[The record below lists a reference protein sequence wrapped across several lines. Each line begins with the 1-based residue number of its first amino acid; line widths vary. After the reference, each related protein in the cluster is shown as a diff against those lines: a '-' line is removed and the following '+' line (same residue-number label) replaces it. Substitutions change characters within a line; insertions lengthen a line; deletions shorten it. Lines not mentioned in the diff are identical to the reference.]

1 MLCRPHLWHH
11 ACIVP
16 CRILEDIRDGIID
29 LQQTALLAPVAVP
42 AYWSA
47 TVGDY
52 WLLSGSVRESCLL
65 QRVSLLHDFLQP
77 LNEGWISAFSL
88 FLVKLDNLVQAGQMA
103 LLLLLERSSQL
114 KQLRLDSFEL
124 GQVLVVQESADQV
137 CCSIRDL
144 LG

>member
-1 MLCRPHLWHH
+1 MVLIIRSTAVLCRPHLWHH

-16 CRILEDIRDGIID
+16 RRILEDIRDGIID
-29 LQQTALLAPVAVP
+29 LQQTALLGPVAVP
-42 AYWSA
+42 TYWSA

-77 LNEGWISAFSL
+77 LNEGWISAFGL
-88 FLVKLDNLVQAGQMA
+88 FLVQLDNLVQAGQMA

-114 KQLRLDSFEL
+114 K
-124 GQVLVVQESADQV
+124 
-137 CCSIRDL
+137 
-144 LG
+144 